1 MAFIARYS
9 PHRQGLG
16 TSLFFPNDVPAGA
29 IIVTNVTATVVA
41 GALAAIAV
49 RNGRSIAE
57 AMALDMLLLLGL
69 SPTVSDQY
77 LMWAFP
83 FLLVAGRLRTASLL
97 SLGLLPAVVSL
108 DLWTSQGDGATP
120 RALLLLATASLLLGA
135 ASLLRRPGAGQRRQE
150 QLKPVTERAA

>member
-1 MAFIARYS
+1 M
-9 PHRQGLG
+9 
-16 TSLFFPNDVPAGA
+16 
-29 IIVTNVTATVVA
+29 VA
-41 GALAAIAV
+41 AALAAIAV

-135 ASLLRRPGAGQRRQE
+135 GRWYLFLRAAG
-150 QLKPVTERAA
+150 VERAPSSVLRAYLIGAFTTNFLPSQVGGDVTRAWLVGIAAAVNNW